1 MECGLTN
8 LASCIPEKFIEYIT
22 TIINAPLQP
31 LLDLAKNLLT
41 EAVNV
46 NLFYSL
52 WSLIIYVISI
62 FYGLFFMFA
71 GFNFII
77 SGYDSA
83 KRENAKQ
90 WLANTIFMV
99 IFVQL
104 SFVIY
109 SLINELS
116 SMMTAG
122 VINLINQ
129 NFFLLTVDNIS
140 NIGLELSLALPYV
153 LMLLISVILLA
164 LRYLAVV
171 VGVMFFPVGI
181 FLYFIIPLRSYGR
194 LIIEVLL
201 IIMFLPFVHSIIL
214 LSSSLLIGI
223 SIFSN
228 VKIVIMITAF
238 LAVNLITLFLILF
251 GALKAI
257 FSVINSDV
265 GRGAVKIAK
274 YLV

>member
-8 LASCIPEKFIEYIT
+8 LASCIPEKFIEYLT

-31 LLDLAKNLLT
+31 LLTLTKSLLT

-46 NLFYSL
+46 NLFHSL

-83 KRENAKQ
+83 KREKAKQ

-104 SFVIY
+104 SFFIY

-116 SMMTAG
+116 SLMTSG

-129 NFFLLTVDNIS
+129 NFFLLTIDNIN
-140 NIGLELSLALPYV
+140 NIGLQLALAVPY
-153 LMLLISVILLA
+153 LLILIISIILLA
-164 LRYLAVV
+164 LRYLVV
-171 VGVMFFPVGI
+171 AVGVMFFPIGI
-181 FLYFIIPLRSYGR
+181 FLYFIIPLRAYGK
-194 LIIEVLL
+194 LIIEILL
-201 IIMFLPFVHSIIL
+201 LIMFLPFVHSIIL
-214 LSSSLLIGI
+214 LSASLLIDI
-223 SIFSN
+223 SAFANIKM
-228 VKIVIMITAF
+228 VVMITAF
-238 LAVNLITLFLILF
+238 LAVNLLTLFLLFF
-251 GALKAI
+251 GAVKAA
-257 FSVINSDV
+257 FSVMNSDI